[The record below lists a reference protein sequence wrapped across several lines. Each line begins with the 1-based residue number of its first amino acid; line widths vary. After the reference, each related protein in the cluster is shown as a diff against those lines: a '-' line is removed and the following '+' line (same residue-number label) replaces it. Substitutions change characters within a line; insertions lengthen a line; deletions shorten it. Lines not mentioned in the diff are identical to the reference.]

1 MKKETDNP
9 LNEEDDKNMDI
20 FEEELLKIVAK
31 SKLTPL
37 GVAAL
42 LLKNAVTI
50 YSCNG
55 KLCTFG
61 RCRKEYYSLMKLVL
75 WYMFWLVLIWYIMAY
90 HTRMFWVLG
99 IYD

>member
-50 YSCNG
+50 YSTSLDKESMQFLMDFAMENYVPSEDVG
-55 KLCTFG
+55 KNT
-61 RCRKEYYSLMKLVL
+61 
-75 WYMFWLVLIWYIMAY
+75 I
-90 HTRMFWVLG
+90 H
-99 IYD
+99 